1 MGREQVVFKDTRAKA
16 DNKAGRSLVRRPKT
30 MKKNISK
37 KDFDKQ
43 RRLKRYNKMQER
55 SQLKSEAEKK
65 QTLQKIQKTNATL
78 QERREKVMAEI
89 NDRKQKNKKLE
100 DDEWEDIDEHEKEV
114 FEGTGFF
121 EVQDSEAHITAADQ
135 KLLS

>member
-1 MGREQVVFKDTRAKA
+1 
-16 DNKAGRSLVRRPKT
+16 
-30 MKKNISK
+30 MKKLK
-37 KDFDKQ
+37 KVK
-43 RRLKRYNKMQER
+43 LKNKVK
-55 SQLKSEAEKK
+55 LKIK
-65 QTLQKIQKTNATL
+65 
-78 QERREKVMAEI
+78 
-89 NDRKQKNKKLE
+89 RKQKNKKLE